1 MRRSDGRAVNR
12 LRSGGIVGALAVV
25 ACSGVL
31 AAAVRQ
37 AEPAD
42 AGDPA
47 LWRYSASGD
56 GLGHWLFATAGEA
69 DVRTPFGPLPADA
82 ASGRVPVTLE
92 AFCREGEVPLELDL
106 VVPPHPDEPATT
118 RTLSLRNLWWTLT
131 GRTPAP
137 RADEAEVRIGAAM
150 LTTAFVRPAVTCEW
164 EPDYRAQLDAAVAVP
179 ALLRVADRSPLV
191 VSATGRIAVEA
202 RFSLADGY
210 RARLRQMQES
220 CPAAVAAGR

>member
-12 LRSGGIVGALAVV
+12 LRSGGLVGALAVV
-25 ACSGVL
+25 ACSGML

-42 AGDPA
+42 AEEPA
-47 LWRYSASGD
+47 LWHYSASGD

-69 DVRTPFGPLPADA
+69 EVRTPFGLLAADA
-82 ASGRVPVTLE
+82 ARGRVPVTLE
-92 AFCREGEVPLELDL
+92 AFCREGEVPLELEL
-106 VVPPHPDEPATT
+106 LVPPHPDEPATA

-137 RADEAEVRIGAAM
+137 RSDETKVRIGAAM
-150 LTTAFVRPAVTCEW
+150 LTAAFVRPAVTYAW
-164 EPDYRAQLDAAVAVP
+164 EPDYRARLDAAAAVP
-179 ALLRVADRSPLV
+179 QLLRAADQPPLV

-202 RFSLADGY
+202 RFSLPDGY

-220 CPAAVAAGR
+220 CPAVVAAGR